1 MSPEPAPPEPQGM
14 RRSLEEPSA
23 EPQGQGSAAFL
34 AGDYEVAAELFRS
47 LLAGLAQPER
57 GLCLQLGEAL
67 ARAGRLP
74 EAIGAFRGA
83 ALLGPLQ
90 PGELS
95 ELASGLA
102 RALGLREKRP
112 PVAARPSGC
121 ASGAPGPV
129 APRDLLGCPRCGRLL
144 YKPVTLSSGLTVCK
158 RCVEQVPARAQAR
171 RVNVMLSGLLERCF
185 PAECRLR
192 RLACQARGLQRQQQ
206 PEAALLR
213 CQQALDMA
221 AGGQSS
227 INTEYRI
234 HILLAVSQT
243 VSQEASRHLLTG
255 ELTDDPSENRAPD
268 DNSLLLLRAELY
280 LTMKNYDQAL
290 QDAEAVCQREP
301 LLTKG
306 HHIKAQILSGL
317 GRSKEVLKE
326 FIYCLAL
333 NPECNS
339 AKKETQKVIC
349 EVFFSASEDEQRTS
363 TLSTETGPKALCDG
377 QTNPQDPVEEAGGD
391 ANADSP
397 QTPSEKSD
405 APADINSSVLYFI
418 LGLHCEEDKKALEG
432 IIPAAPSGTL
442 KRQLPSDAEDE
453 ELDVN
458 TPEKIPKKDADSSP
472 QRNANSQ
479 EEEPEFTIDATDF
492 ECALCMRLLFEP
504 VTTPCGH
511 TFCLKCLE
519 RCLDHAPHCPLC
531 KDKLSELLATRNFN
545 VTVLTE
551 ELIFRYLSDELSDR
565 KRVYDEEMSELS
577 NLTRDVPIFVCAMAF
592 PTVPCPLHVFE
603 PRYRLM
609 IRRCMETGTKRFGM
623 CLSAENAG
631 ISEYGCMLEIKD
643 VRTFPDG
650 SSVVDAVGISRFRVL
665 SHRHRDGYNTADI
678 EYLEDEKIRQ
688 RIIHIAEDDTLSLTV
703 YGFTLKR
710 ALEAAHENVPPR
722 KDLDGLPVE
731 GAEFEELTA
740 LHESVYQQSVS
751 WFASLQDH
759 MKKQILSHFG
769 SMPDREPEPQSN
781 SSGPAWSWWIL
792 AVLPLERKAQLA
804 ILGMASLKERLLAI
818 RRILVIITRKL
829 NSRQEMANNTQR
841 DN

>member
-1 MSPEPAPPEPQGM
+1 MSPEPAPPEPQGV

-112 PVAARPSGC
+112 PAVVRPSGC

-171 RVNVMLSGLLERCF
+171 RVNVVLSGLLERCF

-221 AGGQSS
+221 
-227 INTEYRI
+227 
-234 HILLAVSQT
+234 
-243 VSQEASRHLLTG
+243 
-255 ELTDDPSENRAPD
+255 PD
-268 DNSLLLLRAELY
+268 DSSLLLLRAELY
-280 LTMKNYDQAL
+280 LTMKNYEQAL
-290 QDAEAVCQREP
+290 QDADTVCQREP

-339 AKKETQKVIC
+339 ARKETQKVIC
-349 EVFFSASEDEQRTS
+349 EVFFSASENEDQTS
-363 TLSTETGPKALCDG
+363 TSSTETGPKALCDG
-377 QTNPQDPVEEAGGD
+377 QMNSQYPLEEAGGQ

-397 QTPSEKSD
+397 KTPSEKLD
-405 APADINSSVLYFI
+405 IPADANSSVLYFI

-432 IIPAAPSGTL
+432 IIPVAPSSTL
-442 KRQLPSDAEDE
+442 KRQLPSDAEDD
-453 ELDVN
+453 ELGVN

-472 QRNANSQ
+472 QRNSNSL

-678 EYLEDEKIRQ
+678 EYLEDEK
-688 RIIHIAEDDTLSLTV
+688 
-703 YGFTLKR
+703 
-710 ALEAAHENVPPR
+710 
-722 KDLDGLPVE
+722 VE

-769 SMPDREPEPQSN
+769 SMPEREPEPQSN

>member
-1 MSPEPAPPEPQGM
+1 MSPEPAAQPPAPQSAGC
-14 RRSLEEPSA
+14 SLEEPAA
-23 EPQGQGSAAFL
+23 ERLEQGAAAFL
-34 AGDYEVAAELFRS
+34 AGDYEEAAELFRS

-57 GLCLQLGEAL
+57 GLCLQLGDAL
-67 ARAGRLP
+67 SRAGRLP

-90 PGELS
+90 PEELE

-112 PVAARPSGC
+112 PAVARPL
-121 ASGAPGPV
+121 GAAGSPVPV

-144 YKPVTLSSGLTVCK
+144 YKPVTLASGLTVCK
-158 RCVEQVPARAQAR
+158 RCVELVPGRAQAR
-171 RVNVMLSGLLERCF
+171 RVNVVLSGLLERCF

-221 AGGQSS
+221 
-227 INTEYRI
+227 
-234 HILLAVSQT
+234 
-243 VSQEASRHLLTG
+243 
-255 ELTDDPSENRAPD
+255 PD

-280 LTMKNYDQAL
+280 LAMKNYGQAL
-290 QDAEAVCQREP
+290 RDVDAVCQREP

-306 HHIKAQILSGL
+306 HHIKAQVLSGL

-339 AKKETQKVIC
+339 AKRETQKVIC
-349 EVFFSASEDEQRTS
+349 EVFFPASENEHQNS
-363 TLSTETGPKALCDG
+363 TASTQSGPDAHGDG
-377 QTNPQDPVEEAGGD
+377 QANPQHPLEEGSNATTGGSENPPERSD
-391 ANADSP
+391 VFGNAS
-397 QTPSEKSD
+397 
-405 APADINSSVLYFI
+405 SSVLYFI
-418 LGLHCEEDKKALEG
+418 LGQHCEVDKKALESV
-432 IIPAAPSGTL
+432 IPAARSSTL
-442 KRQLPSDAEDE
+442 KRQLPSDTENECDR
-453 ELDVN
+453 D
-458 TPEKIPKKDADSSP
+458 TPEKVPKKDADSSP
-472 QRNANSQ
+472 RESANSL
-479 EEEPEFTIDATDF
+479 EEPEFMIDAADF

-551 ELIFRYLSDELSDR
+551 ELIFQYLPDELSAR
-565 KRVYDEEMSELS
+565 KKTYDEEMSELS

-665 SHRHRDGYNTADI
+665 NHRHRDGYNTADI
-678 EYLEDEKIRQ
+678 EYLEDEK
-688 RIIHIAEDDTLSLTV
+688 
-703 YGFTLKR
+703 
-710 ALEAAHENVPPR
+710 
-722 KDLDGLPVE
+722 VE
-731 GAEFEELTA
+731 GAEYEELAA

-818 RRILVIITRKL
+818 RRILVIITRKM
-829 NSRQEMANNTQR
+829 NSRQELANNTER
-841 DN
+841 NN

>member
-1 MSPEPAPPEPQGM
+1 MSPEPAPQPPDPQDV
-14 RRSLEEPSA
+14 SCNLEEPPA
-23 EPQGQGSAAFL
+23 ERLEQGSAAFL
-34 AGDYEVAAELFRS
+34 AGDYEEAAELFRS

-57 GLCLQLGEAL
+57 GLCLQLGDAL

-83 ALLGPLQ
+83 ALLGPLR
-90 PGELS
+90 PEELA

-102 RALGLREKRP
+102 RSLGLRDKRP
-112 PVAARPSGC
+112 PALLARPGY
-121 ASGAPGPV
+121 ASGSPVPV

-144 YKPVTLSSGLTVCK
+144 YKPVTLASGITVCK
-158 RCVEQVPARAQAR
+158 RCVELVPGRGQAR
-171 RVNVMLSGLLERCF
+171 RVNVVLSGVLERCF

-192 RLACQARGLQRQQQ
+192 KLACQARGLQRQQQ
-206 PEAALLR
+206 PETALLR
-213 CQQALDMA
+213 CQQALDM
-221 AGGQSS
+221 
-227 INTEYRI
+227 
-234 HILLAVSQT
+234 
-243 VSQEASRHLLTG
+243 
-255 ELTDDPSENRAPD
+255 APD
-268 DNSLLLLRAELY
+268 DNSLLLLRAEIY
-280 LTMKNYDQAL
+280 LTMKNYEQAL
-290 QDAEAVCQREP
+290 WDADTVCQREP

-333 NPECNS
+333 NPECSS

-349 EVFFSASEDEQRTS
+349 EVFFPASENEHQDSTAPTESEPDTRCDE
-363 TLSTETGPKALCDG
+363 E
-377 QTNPQDPVEEAGGD
+377 TNPQHPLEEGSDTKDTG
-391 ANADSP
+391 SP
-397 QTPSEKSD
+397 ETPSEKSD
-405 APADINSSVLYFI
+405 IFRNASSSVLYFI
-418 LGLHCEEDKKALEG
+418 LGLHCEEDKKALESV
-432 IIPAAPSGTL
+432 IPAAPSGTL
-442 KRQLPSDAEDE
+442 KRQLPSDTEDE
-453 ELDVN
+453 CDRN
-458 TPEKIPKKDADSSP
+458 TPEKVPKKDADSSP
-472 QRNANSQ
+472 QGKVNSL
-479 EEEPEFTIDATDF
+479 EEPEFTIDVTDF

-545 VTVLTE
+545 VTVLAE
-551 ELIFRYLSDELSDR
+551 ELIFRYLPEELSDR
-565 KRVYDEEMSELS
+565 KRIYDEEMSELS
-577 NLTRDVPIFVCAMAF
+577 HLTRDVPIFVCAMAF

-650 SSVVDAVGISRFRVL
+650 SSVVDAVGISRFKVL
-665 SHRHRDGYNTADI
+665 NHRHRDGYNTADI
-678 EYLEDEKIRQ
+678 EYLEDEK
-688 RIIHIAEDDTLSLTV
+688 
-703 YGFTLKR
+703 
-710 ALEAAHENVPPR
+710 
-722 KDLDGLPVE
+722 VE
-731 GAEFEELTA
+731 GPEYEELAA

-818 RRILVIITRKL
+818 RRILVIITRKM
-829 NSRQEMANNTQR
+829 NSRQELANNTER

>member
-1 MSPEPAPPEPQGM
+1 MSPEPASQPPDPQGVSC
-14 RRSLEEPSA
+14 SLEEPPA
-23 EPQGQGSAAFL
+23 EHLDQGSAAFL
-34 AGDYEVAAELFRS
+34 AGDYEEAAELFRS

-57 GLCLQLGEAL
+57 GLCLQLGDAL
-67 ARAGRLP
+67 SRAGRLP

-83 ALLGPLQ
+83 ALLGPLK
-90 PGELS
+90 PEELE

-112 PVAARPSGC
+112 PAVVRPGFAAGS
-121 ASGAPGPV
+121 PV
-129 APRDLLGCPRCGRLL
+129 PMAPRDLLGCPRCGRLL
-144 YKPVTLSSGLTVCK
+144 YKPVTLASGLTVCK
-158 RCVEQVPARAQAR
+158 RCVELVPGRAQAR
-171 RVNVMLSGLLERCF
+171 RVNVVLSGLVERCF

-192 RLACQARGLQRQQQ
+192 KLACQARGLQRQQQ

-221 AGGQSS
+221 
-227 INTEYRI
+227 
-234 HILLAVSQT
+234 
-243 VSQEASRHLLTG
+243 
-255 ELTDDPSENRAPD
+255 PD
-268 DNSLLLLRAELY
+268 DNLLLLLRAELY
-280 LTMKNYDQAL
+280 LTMKNYEQAL
-290 QDAEAVCQREP
+290 RDADAVCQREP

-349 EVFFSASEDEQRTS
+349 EVFFPASENEHQNS
-363 TLSTETGPKALCDG
+363 TAPTQIGPKAHCDD
-377 QTNPQDPVEEAGGD
+377 QMNPQHPLEEGSD
-391 ANADSP
+391 ANTGSSEN
-397 QTPSEKSD
+397 PSEKSD
-405 APADINSSVLYFI
+405 VLGNASSSVLYFI

-432 IIPAAPSGTL
+432 VIPAAPSSTL
-442 KRQLPSDAEDE
+442 KRQLPSDTEDE
-453 ELDVN
+453 CDRN
-458 TPEKIPKKDADSSP
+458 TPEKVPKKDSSP
-472 QRNANSQ
+472 QGNVNSL
-479 EEEPEFTIDATDF
+479 EEPEFTIDVTDF

-551 ELIFRYLSDELSDR
+551 ELMFRYLPEELSAR
-565 KRVYDEEMSELS
+565 KRTYDEEMSELS

-665 SHRHRDGYNTADI
+665 NHRHRDGYNTADI
-678 EYLEDEKIRQ
+678 EYLEDEK
-688 RIIHIAEDDTLSLTV
+688 
-703 YGFTLKR
+703 
-710 ALEAAHENVPPR
+710 
-722 KDLDGLPVE
+722 VE
-731 GAEFEELTA
+731 GAEYEELAA

-769 SMPDREPEPQSN
+769 SMPEREPEPQSN

-818 RRILVIITRKL
+818 RRILVIITRKM
-829 NSRQEMANNTQR
+829 NSRQEMANNAER

>member
-1 MSPEPAPPEPQGM
+1 MSPEPAPQAPDPQGV
-14 RRSLEEPSA
+14 RCSLEEPSA
-23 EPQGQGSAAFL
+23 ERLGQGAAAFL
-34 AGDYEVAAELFRS
+34 AGDYEEAAELFRS

-57 GLCLQLGEAL
+57 GLCLQLGDAL

-90 PGELS
+90 PEELA

-112 PVAARPSGC
+112 PAVARPGC
-121 ASGAPGPV
+121 ASGAPMVAV

-144 YKPVTLSSGLTVCK
+144 YKPVTLASGLTVCK
-158 RCVEQVPARAQAR
+158 RCVELVPARAQAR
-171 RVNVMLSGLLERCF
+171 RVNVVLSGLLERCF

-192 RLACQARGLQRQQQ
+192 RLACQARGLQHQQQ

-221 AGGQSS
+221 
-227 INTEYRI
+227 
-234 HILLAVSQT
+234 
-243 VSQEASRHLLTG
+243 
-255 ELTDDPSENRAPD
+255 PD
-268 DNSLLLLRAELY
+268 DSSLLLLRAELY
-280 LTMKNYDQAL
+280 LTMKNYEQAL
-290 QDAEAVCQREP
+290 QDADTVCQREP

-306 HHIKAQILSGL
+306 HHIKAQILSRL

-349 EVFFSASEDEQRTS
+349 EVFFPASENEHQNPTS
-363 TLSTETGPKALCDG
+363 STQSGAKAHCDA
-377 QTNPQDPVEEAGGD
+377 QMSPQDPLEGAGSHAHAGG
-391 ANADSP
+391 P
-397 QTPSEKSD
+397 ETPSEKSD
-405 APADINSSVLYFI
+405 VLRNASSPVLYFI

-432 IIPAAPSGTL
+432 VVPAAPSSTL
-442 KRQLPSDAEDE
+442 KRQLPSEDE
-453 ELDVN
+453 CDVN

-472 QRNANSQ
+472 QRNVSCP
-479 EEEPEFTIDATDF
+479 EEEPEFVIDVTDF
-492 ECALCMRLLFEP
+492 ECALCMRLLYEP

-545 VTVLTE
+545 VTVLAE

-565 KRVYDEEMSELS
+565 KRIYDEEMSELS

-609 IRRCMETGTKRFGM
+609 MRRCMETGTKRFGM

-650 SSVVDAVGISRFRVL
+650 SSVVDAIGISRFRVL

-678 EYLEDEKIRQ
+678 EYLEDEK
-688 RIIHIAEDDTLSLTV
+688 
-703 YGFTLKR
+703 
-710 ALEAAHENVPPR
+710 
-722 KDLDGLPVE
+722 VE
-731 GAEFEELTA
+731 GPECEELAA
-740 LHESVYQQSVS
+740 LHDSVYQQSVS

-781 SSGPAWSWWIL
+781 SSGPAWSWWVL

-818 RRILVIITRKL
+818 RRILVIITRKM
-829 NSRQEMANNTQR
+829 NSRQELANNTER

>member
-1 MSPEPAPPEPQGM
+1 MSPEPAPQPPDPQGVSCNLEEQSPE
-14 RRSLEEPSA
+14 SLE
-23 EPQGQGSAAFL
+23 QGAAAFL
-34 AGDYEVAAELFRS
+34 AGDYEEAAELFRS

-57 GLCLQLGEAL
+57 GLCLQLGDAL

-83 ALLGPLQ
+83 ALLGPLK
-90 PGELS
+90 PEELA

-102 RALGLREKRP
+102 RSLGLRDKRLP
-112 PVAARPSGC
+112 LVARPRCTSG
-121 ASGAPGPV
+121 SPV
-129 APRDLLGCPRCGRLL
+129 PMAPRDLLGCPRCGRLL

-158 RCVEQVPARAQAR
+158 RCVELFPGRAQAR
-171 RVNVMLSGLLERCF
+171 RVNVVLSGLLERCF

-192 RLACQARGLQRQQQ
+192 RLACQARGLLRQQQ
-206 PEAALLR
+206 PETAMLR

-221 AGGQSS
+221 
-227 INTEYRI
+227 
-234 HILLAVSQT
+234 
-243 VSQEASRHLLTG
+243 
-255 ELTDDPSENRAPD
+255 PD
-268 DNSLLLLRAELY
+268 DNLLLLLRAELY
-280 LTMKNYDQAL
+280 LSMKNYEQAL
-290 QDAEAVCQREP
+290 RDADTVCQREP

-349 EVFFSASEDEQRTS
+349 EVFFPASENEHQNSAVS
-363 TLSTETGPKALCDG
+363 TPSEPKAHCDG
-377 QTNPQDPVEEAGGD
+377 QTNPQQSLEEGGN
-391 ANADSP
+391 ANNTDSP
-397 QTPSEKSD
+397 ENASEPSDVFGNAS
-405 APADINSSVLYFI
+405 SSVLYFI
-418 LGLHCEEDKKALEG
+418 LGLNCEEDKKALESV
-432 IIPAAPSGTL
+432 IPSAPSGTL
-442 KRQLPSDAEDE
+442 KRQLPSDTEDE
-453 ELDVN
+453 CDGN
-458 TPEKIPKKDADSSP
+458 TPEKVPKKDPDSSP
-472 QRNANSQ
+472 QGNINSL
-479 EEEPEFTIDATDF
+479 EEPEFMIDVTDF

-545 VTVLTE
+545 VSVLTE
-551 ELIFRYLSDELSDR
+551 ELIFRYLPDELSDR
-565 KRVYDEEMSELS
+565 KRIYDEEMSELS
-577 NLTRDVPIFVCAMAF
+577 HLTRDVPIFVCAMAF

-665 SHRHRDGYNTADI
+665 NHRHRDGYNTADI
-678 EYLEDEKIRQ
+678 EYLEDEK
-688 RIIHIAEDDTLSLTV
+688 
-703 YGFTLKR
+703 
-710 ALEAAHENVPPR
+710 
-722 KDLDGLPVE
+722 VE
-731 GAEFEELTA
+731 GPEYEELAA

-804 ILGMASLKERLLAI
+804 ILGMASLKERLFAI
-818 RRILVIITRKL
+818 RRILVIITRKM
-829 NSRQEMANNTQR
+829 NSRQELANNTER
-841 DN
+841 NN

>member
-1 MSPEPAPPEPQGM
+1 
-14 RRSLEEPSA
+14 
-23 EPQGQGSAAFL
+23 
-34 AGDYEVAAELFRS
+34 
-47 LLAGLAQPER
+47 
-57 GLCLQLGEAL
+57 
-67 ARAGRLP
+67 
-74 EAIGAFRGA
+74 
-83 ALLGPLQ
+83 
-90 PGELS
+90 
-95 ELASGLA
+95 
-102 RALGLREKRP
+102 
-112 PVAARPSGC
+112 
-121 ASGAPGPV
+121 
-129 APRDLLGCPRCGRLL
+129 
-144 YKPVTLSSGLTVCK
+144 
-158 RCVEQVPARAQAR
+158 
-171 RVNVMLSGLLERCF
+171 
-185 PAECRLR
+185 
-192 RLACQARGLQRQQQ
+192 
-206 PEAALLR
+206 
-213 CQQALDMA
+213 
-221 AGGQSS
+221 
-227 INTEYRI
+227 
-234 HILLAVSQT
+234 
-243 VSQEASRHLLTG
+243 
-255 ELTDDPSENRAPD
+255 
-268 DNSLLLLRAELY
+268 
-280 LTMKNYDQAL
+280 MKNYEQAL
-290 QDAEAVCQREP
+290 RDADAVCQREP

-349 EVFFSASEDEQRTS
+349 EVFFPASENEHQNS
-363 TLSTETGPKALCDG
+363 TAPTQIGPKAHCDD
-377 QTNPQDPVEEAGGD
+377 QMNPQHPLEEGSD
-391 ANADSP
+391 ANTGSSEN
-397 QTPSEKSD
+397 PSEKSD
-405 APADINSSVLYFI
+405 VLGNASSSVLYFI

-432 IIPAAPSGTL
+432 VIPAAPSSTL
-442 KRQLPSDAEDE
+442 KRQLPSDTEDE
-453 ELDVN
+453 CDRN
-458 TPEKIPKKDADSSP
+458 TPEKVPKKDSSP
-472 QRNANSQ
+472 QGNVNSL
-479 EEEPEFTIDATDF
+479 EEPEFTIDVTDF

-551 ELIFRYLSDELSDR
+551 ELMFRYLPEELSAR
-565 KRVYDEEMSELS
+565 KRTYDEEMSELS

-665 SHRHRDGYNTADI
+665 NHRHRDGYNTADI
-678 EYLEDEKIRQ
+678 EYLEDEK
-688 RIIHIAEDDTLSLTV
+688 
-703 YGFTLKR
+703 
-710 ALEAAHENVPPR
+710 
-722 KDLDGLPVE
+722 VE
-731 GAEFEELTA
+731 GAEYEELAA

-769 SMPDREPEPQSN
+769 SMPEREPEPQSN

-818 RRILVIITRKL
+818 RRILVIITRKM
-829 NSRQEMANNTQR
+829 NSRQEMANNAER